1 MLRNMIGEFFL
12 FLFINKSIIFYVV
25 FTLPLLIS
33 NCFLKYFCL
42 AKSLILVSL
51 LLKTYNIYF
60 KGVARK
66 KVSFKPTLLFFNRFK
81 YSFRNTSFFNKFR
94 LDRDALSKG
103 ACLLLIPSNV
113 ELILALLSFTALVT
127 KLQESTVTILAR

>member
-66 KVSFKPTLLFFNRFK
+66 KK
-81 YSFRNTSFFNKFR
+81 
-94 LDRDALSKG
+94 
-103 ACLLLIPSNV
+103 
-113 ELILALLSFTALVT
+113 
-127 KLQESTVTILAR
+127 